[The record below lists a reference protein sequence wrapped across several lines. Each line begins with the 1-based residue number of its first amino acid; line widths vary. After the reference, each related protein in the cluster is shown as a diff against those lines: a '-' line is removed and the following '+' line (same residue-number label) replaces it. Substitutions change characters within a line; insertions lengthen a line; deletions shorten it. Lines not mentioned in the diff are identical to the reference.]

1 MVEAIECTSKIRKP
15 STVGSSNGL
24 CDMKYLAWISRLSVC
39 VLSTLLYR
47 HRGHRQLNSIG
58 SPIDKRNAR
67 RPKTFVLQSVAT
79 RFADYLSLLIMQR
92 CVLQI
97 LLVCDEHNL
106 QDFSFLLAP

>member
-15 STVGSSNGL
+15 LNGGFFE
-24 CDMKYLAWISRLSVC
+24 RLVRYEIPC
-39 VLSTLLYR
+39 LDFQILRLRAFSTLLYR

-79 RFADYLSLLIMQR
+79 RFAHYLSLLIMQR

-97 LLVCDEHNL
+97 LLVCAEHNL
-106 QDFSFLLAP
+106 QDSLFY